1 MLRVAY
7 FLSKFS
13 ILYPVL
19 APKVKITGKTSFI
32 KEKKEFLLFHEQ
44 KEGHVLEDP
53 KGETFLPKKDIWS
66 P

>member
-1 MLRVAY
+1 VLRVAY
-7 FLSKFS
+7 FVPKFFYFEP
-13 ILYPVL
+13 IL

-32 KEKKEFLLFHEQ
+32 GEKKEFLLFHVK

-53 KGETFLPKKDIWS
+53 KGGTFLPKKDIWS